1 MEWYDRVKELKKEHG
16 VTTVKLAQMTG
27 IPFGTL
33 NKLLT
38 GQTKNPSLDTVEKI
52 ASALGSSVSYIAYGV
67 EENAAESE
75 LFEKY
80 SKLDQKGKDAVNRA
94 IDAQLQRMED
104 ERAAAAMQIG
114 KKRKI
119 FIYDVPV
126 SAGLGSFLDS
136 SPSQSV
142 TLEVNDITDRADYAV
157 KVSGDSME
165 PRFFDGDV
173 VIVESCGQI
182 PVGKVGIFLYNGE
195 SYIKKYGGD
204 RLRSVNPKYKD
215 MVFKDGD
222 DITCLGLVLGTIS
235 KQN

>member
-1 MEWYDRVKELKKEHG
+1 MEWFERVKEIKKHKN
-16 VTTVKLAQMTG
+16 VTTEMLCEKTG
-27 IPFGTL
+27 IAKGTL

-38 GQTKNPSLDTVEKI
+38 GQTKNPSLDTIQKL
-52 ASALGSSVSYIAYGV
+52 ADALGSSVSYIAYGV
-67 EENAAESE
+67 TEDSAHSDI
-75 LFEKY
+75 FEKY
-80 SKLDQKGKDAVNRA
+80 SKLDQKGKEAVA
-94 IDAQLQRMED
+94 KTVEEQLRRMDD
-104 ERAAAAMQIG
+104 ERAASIR
-114 KKRKI
+114 KRKI

-142 TLEVNDITDRADYAV
+142 TLELNDITDRADYAV
-157 KVSGDSME
+157 RVSGDSME

-173 VIVESCGQI
+173 VIVESCGEI

-195 SYIKKYGGD
+195 SYIKKFGGD

-215 MVFKDGD
+215 MVFKEGD

-235 KQN
+235 KQA